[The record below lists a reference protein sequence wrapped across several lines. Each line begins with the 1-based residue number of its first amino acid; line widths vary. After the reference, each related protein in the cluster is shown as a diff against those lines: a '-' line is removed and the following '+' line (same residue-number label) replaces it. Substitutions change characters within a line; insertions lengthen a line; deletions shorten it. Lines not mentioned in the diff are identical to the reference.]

1 MQRRRWQQGG
11 GGDGDV
17 VTVPFARENS
27 SAMEKIVPQI
37 VPRIVPKP
45 RRKIVFFEEVS
56 ALFEVLFGGT
66 INSTVLSG
74 WLASDIVR

>member
-1 MQRRRWQQGG
+1 MAAVQRRRWRQCG

-17 VTVPFARENS
+17 VTVFVPFAREKNS
-27 SAMEKIVPQI
+27 RQKIVPQI

-66 INSTVLSG
+66 INKAKNSTKNKS
-74 WLASDIVR
+74 